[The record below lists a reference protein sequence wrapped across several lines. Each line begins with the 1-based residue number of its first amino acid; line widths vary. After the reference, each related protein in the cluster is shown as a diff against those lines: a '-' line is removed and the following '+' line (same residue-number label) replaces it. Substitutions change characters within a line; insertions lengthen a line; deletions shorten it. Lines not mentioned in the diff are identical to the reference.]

1 MKTSLFR
8 LRLGPGAAGA
18 RRDLGGGEL
27 GPDQPGGR
35 GLRVPHREQPQEDHP
50 SQLSHH
56 HYPHSSHCCQY

>member
-1 MKTSLFR
+1 MKMSLFR
-8 LRLGPGAAGA
+8 LRPGPGAAGA
-18 RRDLGGGEL
+18 RRDLGGGEP
-27 GPDQPGGR
+27 GQPGAR